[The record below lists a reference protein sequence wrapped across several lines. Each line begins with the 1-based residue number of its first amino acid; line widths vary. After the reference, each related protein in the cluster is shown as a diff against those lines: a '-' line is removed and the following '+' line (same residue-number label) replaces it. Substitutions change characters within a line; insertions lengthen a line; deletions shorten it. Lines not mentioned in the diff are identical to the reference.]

1 MPGKNTKQLLM
12 IFAALREVIITTNR
26 LNDYILGETV
36 AGTRKKNMMEN
47 LNQYEGNQTGD
58 HGWVMLPQRQ
68 TDADTFVNEFTDC
81 TVHNKAD
88 VIADII
94 PH

>member
-12 IFAALREVIITTNR
+12 KFAALREVIITTNR

-47 LNQYEGNQTGD
+47 LNQYEGN
-58 HGWVMLPQRQ
+58 
-68 TDADTFVNEFTDC
+68 
-81 TVHNKAD
+81 
-88 VIADII
+88 
-94 PH
+94 